1 MKDPS
6 GKILQ
11 LRSSDPDYDYQKVR
25 QQQIGYKFEH
35 EFDGGITFRQNL
47 RYSHLDLRSRYLGV
61 YDWTGTVAHRGAS
74 SIRDE
79 MNVFQA
85 DNQLEAKF
93 DTGPLAHTVLF
104 GLDYTNVTSS
114 FGYGLDFVTNPAY
127 DFDIANPT
135 YGVSGP
141 TPDYTFMQSDADLR
155 QTGLYVLDQIEMD
168 KWRFTLGGRQTW
180 VEQTRVQL
188 LSTAPR
194 M

>member
-1 MKDPS
+1 MQADETDTNVGAVTDPS

-35 EFDGGITFRQNL
+35 EFDGGITLRQNL
-47 RYSHLDLRSRYLGV
+47 RYSHLDLQSRYLSI
-61 YDWTGTVAHRGAS
+61 YSWTGTVAHRGAS

-79 MNVFQA
+79 MNVFQV

-104 GLDYTNVTSS
+104 GLDYTDLTSS
-114 FGYGLDFVTNPAY
+114 FGYGADPVNPAF

-141 TPDYTFMQSDADLR
+141 TPD
-155 QTGLYVLDQIEMD
+155 
-168 KWRFTLGGRQTW
+168 
-180 VEQTRVQL
+180 
-188 LSTAPR
+188 
-194 M
+194 